1 MELFGLENPN
11 TRMPYLRSLG
21 MDQSKSITT
30 PVNTNLKLKKSTEE
44 SELADE
50 ALYQSAVGSLLY
62 LSVHYITNNIIIKT
76 FKKGK
81 V

>member
-44 SELADE
+44 SELA
-50 ALYQSAVGSLLY
+50 LYQSAVGSLLY